1 MGVVHNT
8 IDVRVDVDDDDDD
21 GDAMCVTIALRCPFM
36 DNLCAHISHSIVL
49 NACLIT
55 DSYYAIE
62 VNTSLSINMIYI
74 LISNPFICILS
85 YHIP

>member
-8 IDVRVDVDDDDDD
+8 IDVRVDVDDDDD
-21 GDAMCVTIALRCPFM
+21 GDAIALRCPFM
-36 DNLCAHISHSIVL
+36 DNLCAHISHTIPL

-62 VNTSLSINMIYI
+62 
-74 LISNPFICILS
+74 
-85 YHIP
+85 